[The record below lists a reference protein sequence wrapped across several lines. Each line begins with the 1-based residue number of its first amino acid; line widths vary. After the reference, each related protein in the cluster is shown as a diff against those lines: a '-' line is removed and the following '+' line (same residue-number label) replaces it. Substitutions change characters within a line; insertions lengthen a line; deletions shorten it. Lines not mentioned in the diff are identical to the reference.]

1 MKGIGANCFNLLAV
15 FSVLYK
21 TFIFGTRSTNDLI
34 KIDQK
39 IIAMIQKGIKVLLIL
54 LLTAYLQ
61 NHSIAQQRE
70 TVKWHTIEEV
80 QELVKTNPKKIYIDM
95 YTDWCGWCK
104 VMDKKTFTDDKIS
117 KRLNSD
123 FYAVKFDAEGK
134 DPVKFK
140 NQTFNFVAQG
150 SRGYHE
156 LAAALMQGKMSYPT
170 SVFLDEN
177 LNLISPLPGYYP
189 PDKLNPILEFIGEDH
204 YKTTNYEQFLS
215 KKGGS

>member
-1 MKGIGANCFNLLAV
+1 MNQKGLKII
-15 FSVLYK
+15 
-21 TFIFGTRSTNDLI
+21 FIF
-34 KIDQK
+34 
-39 IIAMIQKGIKVLLIL
+39 LLVATL
-54 LLTAYLQ
+54 NNQSL
-61 NHSIAQQRE
+61 AQERE

-80 QELVKTNPKKIYIDM
+80 QKLVVNEPRKIYIDM

-104 VMDKKTFTDDKIS
+104 VMDKKTFTDEQVADK
-117 KRLNSD
+117 LNND

-134 DPVKFK
+134 ESVDFK

-150 SRGYHE
+150 NRGYHE

-189 PDKLNPILEFIGEDH
+189 PEKLDPILEFIGDDH

-215 KKGGS
+215 KKKESSTIED